1 MGESHTEGKRKRG
14 NQEQHVKKT
23 AIMFRQM
30 FLGLSYEQAFLN
42 GLNVDEL
49 AENFRHIYS
58 LLKAW
63 YSFVFLTSIIFEQ
76 MFK

>member
-14 NQEQHVKKT
+14 NQENTDVKKT

-42 GLNVDEL
+42 GLNVNEL

-58 LLKAW
+58 LLKA
-63 YSFVFLTSIIFEQ
+63 
-76 MFK
+76 